1 MQQRYLLFL
10 YFTLFLCTFSFILDL
25 NFKNSYAADEDRLI
39 KVRKEITK
47 LDKSLSLEKLKL
59 TDIKQRIAI
68 IDQRIDKSNLI
79 IINNQNKINDRKL
92 ILIGLRDKKE
102 KLKKS
107 LVIQRQH
114 INKYIKTI
122 FLMGREPYLKLLFS
136 QQDPKLFGRMQHY
149 FQYIMRANLK
159 RLDQAEKTAE
169 RLKETKDKLISEK
182 KNLEQLID
190 QQEINLSKL
199 SKDKI
204 LKSQLVSVISAS
216 INDKS
221 NKLNRLYKNEQRLLK
236 LIEKIDQESLKL
248 VQNKAKSFSMMKNK
262 LICPF
267 INQKIRR
274 SLISLATG
282 DIQKNQAVLIPV
294 KEKSAVKAA
303 YYGQVVFANTL
314 KGYGELII
322 IDHGQNYMSLYGY
335 NHKLLVTKGQWVSAG
350 DKLALS
356 GQGLEGQGIYFEL
369 RHNNQIISWKSWCKK
384 TNLAQ
389 K

>member
-1 MQQRYLLFL
+1 M
-10 YFTLFLCTFSFILDL
+10 LDL